1 MLLGS
6 FELLTRDPILTGVFV
21 GGSVLV
27 IAIITLIIKKNAK
40 IRSGGGSAA
49 PLFSSIPEL
58 NKAIEFTGF
67 GTRGTDILFPYVS
80 VAKGLILPVL

>member
-27 IAIITLIIKKNAK
+27 T
-40 IRSGGGSAA
+40 
-49 PLFSSIPEL
+49 PLL
-58 NKAIEFTGF
+58 
-67 GTRGTDILFPYVS
+67 L
-80 VAKGLILPVL
+80 